1 MATVGDMNRA
11 ELREVRR
18 ELRRR
23 QVQRRRLTA
32 IAIVA
37 GIILVSAF
45 IGKLVSGPGSVSL
58 APVSSAA
65 VSSPFH
71 TPLPEEIRGVHV
83 SLGLADK
90 LSSYIALRKEGLNTI
105 ELDVKDET
113 RLARIRQGRA
123 GARRRRRSRASVLR
137 PARTSSKRVHR
148 AGLYLVGRV
157 VTFEDPITSVA
168 HPDLAIHTANGSV
181 WRTNAG
187 LGWLNPY
194 SRAAW
199 KYDVDVAAAAAKA
212 GFDEIQ
218 FDYVRFPSDG
228 DIADIRY
235 PGPHTQPMGETIAAF
250 LAYAARRLHPLGVR
264 VSADVFGLSAN
275 HDLGVGQYPGQIGEV
290 VDTIYPMVYPSHY
303 GSGEYNLTNPDA
315 DPWKTVSFS
324 LRDFRAKLTG
334 TKATVVPWLQD
345 FTLGQPYR
353 LPQVKAQVEAARDWN
368 TGGFMLWNAG
378 GIYNAKALERRGR
391 NRSSRRSIRRI
402 RSPSGILR
410 RWPSPARSS

>member
-1 MATVGDMNRA
+1 M
-11 ELREVRR
+11 
-18 ELRRR
+18 
-23 QVQRRRLTA
+23 
-32 IAIVA
+32 
-37 GIILVSAF
+37 
-45 IGKLVSGPGSVSL
+45 SL
-58 APVSSAA
+58 APVPSAA

-113 RLARIRQGRA
+113 GSLGFDKGAPALAVSD
-123 GARRRRRSRASVLR
+123 GAAR
-137 PARTSSKRVHR
+137 PYYDPATVVKRVHR
-148 AGLYLVGRV
+148 AGLYLIGRV
-157 VTFEDPITSVA
+157 VTFEDPVTSVA
-168 HPDLAIHTANGSV
+168 HPELAIHTASGSV

-199 KYDVDVAAAAAKA
+199 RYDVDVATAAAKA

-228 DIADIRY
+228 DVADIRY

-303 GSGEYNLTNPDA
+303 GSGEYNLPNPDA
-315 DPWKTVSFS
+315 TPWKTVSFS
-324 LRDFRAKLTG
+324 LRDFR
-334 TKATVVPWLQD
+334 
-345 FTLGQPYR
+345 
-353 LPQVKAQVEAARDWN
+353 VEADGDEGDGRAVASGLHAGPAVPAAAGRS
-368 TGGFMLWNAG
+368 TGEG
-378 GIYNAKALERRGR
+378 GTRLERRRVHALERGR
-391 NRSSRRSIRRI
+391 DLQRQGARARAEAAAAAALSG
-402 RSPSGILR
+402 PSLGPAILGA
-410 RWPSPARSS
+410 WPPPARSS

>member
-1 MATVGDMNRA
+1 MATVGDTNRA

-32 IAIVA
+32 LGIVA

-58 APVSSAA
+58 APVPSAA

-113 RLARIRQGRA
+113 GSLGFDKGAPALAVSD
-123 GARRRRRSRASVLR
+123 GAAR
-137 PARTSSKRVHR
+137 PYYDPATVVKRVHR

-157 VTFEDPITSVA
+157 VTFEDPITSAA
-168 HPDLAIHTANGSV
+168 HPELAIHTADGSL
-181 WRTNAG
+181 WRTNGG

-199 KYDVDVAAAAAKA
+199 KYDVDVATAAAKT

-228 DIADIRY
+228 DLANIRY

-250 LAYAARRLHPLGVR
+250 LGYAARRLHPLGVR

-303 GSGEYNLTNPDA
+303 GRGEYNLPNPDA
-315 DPWKTVSFS
+315 NPWKTVSFS

-368 TGGFMLWNAG
+368 AGGFMLWNAG
-378 GIYNAKALERRGR
+378 GIYNAKALEPG
-391 NRSSRRSIRRI
+391 
-402 RSPSGILR
+402 PKPQL
-410 RWPSPARSS
+410 PPLYPAHL